1 MTQIIIDLIAVILT
15 LMVFSRIIGDN
26 PLFRIAQYLFV
37 GVSLGYACVVV
48 YHQVI
53 RIALVQI
60 VRDGDFLLV
69 VPFALGL
76 LLLPRLLGR
85 QQLSWLAN
93 IPLGMIFGIGA
104 AIALSG
110 TLVGTL
116 LPQVVDTTRISTR
129 GSMLDIVGSVLLAI
143 GVILVLSYFY
153 FTRPEK
159 AALLRVSEMSAQTG
173 RWLLM
178 VSFGFFLA
186 GALITYLTALSDRL
200 EFLVSWV
207 QNVIERLL

>member
-1 MTQIIIDLIAVILT
+1 MTQIIIDLIAVLLT

-48 YHQVI
+48 YHQVF
-53 RIALVQI
+53 RIAIVQI
-60 VRDGDFLLV
+60 VQDGDVLLI

-104 AIALSG
+104 AVALSG

-116 LPQVVDTTRISTR
+116 LPQVVDTTRISTS
-129 GSMLDIVGSVLLAI
+129 GTMLDIVGSVLLAI

-207 QNVIERLL
+207 QNIIERFL